1 MNQSYWLLGT
11 LTRILA
17 DDETTEGRYDLI
29 EGTFQP
35 GVATPMHR
43 HTAYSELLFG
53 LEGEFTVPTNA
64 GVVVVKPGENFFIP
78 RGTVHAVVSG
88 PGLAR
93 GLVVASPSGF
103 ARLLKAAGTPA
114 DSTGL
119 LPTTPPDMAAFA
131 QASAEVGDE
140 VIGPPRPAGSRLRS
154 LPPAIYK
161 RRRSFML
168 PT

>member
-1 MNQSYWLLGT
+1 MNQSFWLLGT

-17 DDETTEGRYDLI
+17 DNETTEGRYDLI

-43 HTAYSELLFG
+43 HTTYSEHLFV
-53 LEGEFTVPTNA
+53 LEGEFTVHTEA
-64 GVVVVKPGENFFIP
+64 EVIVLKPGEDFFIP

-88 PGLAR
+88 PTLAR

-103 ARLLKAAGTPA
+103 ARLIKTAGTAA

-119 LPTTPPDMAAFA
+119 PPTTPPDMEAFA
-131 QASAEVGDE
+131 RASAEVGDE
-140 VIGPPRPAGSRLRS
+140 VVGPPPSAESR
-154 LPPAIYK
+154 
-161 RRRSFML
+161 
-168 PT
+168 

>member
-1 MNQSYWLLGT
+1 MSKSFWLLGT

-17 DDETTEGRYDLI
+17 DNETTEGRYDLI

-43 HTAYSELLFG
+43 HTTYSEHLFV
-53 LEGEFTVPTNA
+53 LEGEFTVHTEA
-64 GVVVVKPGENFFIP
+64 EVIVLKPGEDFFIP

-88 PGLAR
+88 QALAR

-103 ARLLKAAGTPA
+103 ARLIKAAGTAA

-119 LPTTPPDMAAFA
+119 PPTTPPDMEAFA
-131 QASAEVGDE
+131 RASAEVGDE
-140 VIGPPRPAGSRLRS
+140 VVGPPPSAESR
-154 LPPAIYK
+154 
-161 RRRSFML
+161 
-168 PT
+168 

>member
-1 MNQSYWLLGT
+1 MNQSFWLLGT

-17 DDETTEGRYDLI
+17 DHETTEGHYDLI

-43 HTAYSELLFG
+43 HTTYSEHLFV
-53 LEGEFTVPTNA
+53 LEGEFTVHTEA
-64 GVVVVKPGENFFIP
+64 EVIVLKPGENFFIP

-88 PGLAR
+88 PALAR

-103 ARLLKAAGTPA
+103 ARLIKAAGTMA

-119 LPTTPPDMAAFA
+119 PPTTPPDMEAFA
-131 QASAEVGDE
+131 RASAEVGDE
-140 VIGPPRPAGSRLRS
+140 VVGPPPSAGSR
-154 LPPAIYK
+154 
-161 RRRSFML
+161 
-168 PT
+168 